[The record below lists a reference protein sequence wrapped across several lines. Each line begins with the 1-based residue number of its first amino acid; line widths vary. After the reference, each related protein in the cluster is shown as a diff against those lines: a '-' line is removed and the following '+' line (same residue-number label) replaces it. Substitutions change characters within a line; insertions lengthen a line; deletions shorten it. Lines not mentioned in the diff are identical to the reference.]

1 MWIHDRASDR
11 RSLMVALAVSKY
23 LLMSEQVVF
32 FDMSAFVDLGSRY
45 SNIL

>member
-1 MWIHDRASDR
+1 MWIRDRASER
-11 RSLMVALAVSKY
+11 RSLRVTLAVSKY
-23 LLMSEQVVF
+23 LLTSDLVVF